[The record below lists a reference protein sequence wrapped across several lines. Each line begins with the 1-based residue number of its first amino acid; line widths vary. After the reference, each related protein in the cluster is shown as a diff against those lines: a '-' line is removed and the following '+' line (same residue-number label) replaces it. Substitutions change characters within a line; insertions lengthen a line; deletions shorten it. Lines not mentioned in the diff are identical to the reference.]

1 MKINIAITI
10 FCYLCLPSFLCAQL
24 EESIWF
30 FGGLDN
36 GTRAG
41 IRFEGPNLQATPYN
55 DVRHPLNLQENNIII
70 TNPTTADVI
79 FYSDGS
85 TVVDAT
91 HQPMPNGEN
100 LSGMTSTMYGTAVVY
115 DPTVCNRYYLFYTQ
129 QFDNTNPP
137 RRLYY
142 SVVDLD
148 LAGNGTNTDPL
159 GDIDIASKD
168 IEITPTGVDCV
179 EGIYAISKGD
189 NTRESWLLFADRV
202 ENTMYIYDVNEFGIS
217 LHSSTS
223 FESIFPSFPN
233 DNLFGVRFLFR
244 REVGNQGKLIIAPS
258 RSVNQNDLPLGVVN
272 FDASSG
278 NFDANAVNVFTLDS
292 SWAYGITF
300 SPDGSKIYYSDYFD
314 KTLKQYDLDTGNTY
328 LVATANHNGR
338 SGGLG
343 LGPDGRIY
351 WANVYVNQSTN
362 TNPFLSTVNAPN
374 EAGASCDFEL
384 NSWTIGGGILPRLI
398 GAFPTFG
405 SFPAP
410 PIVEAISS
418 ASCGEANGSATVVQ
432 GSGVE
437 PLTYAWDNGEN
448 TVTASLLSPGVHT
461 VLIIDALGCEY
472 QATVTIE
479 EGIEAFELENPVL
492 NITNVS
498 DCTGVDDGSISLSA
512 NNLDAS
518 SLYYVSYMQDGES
531 VGPITLITDMNGVL
545 VIPDLTAGFYS
556 DLIITD
562 VTGCSAGFAGDW
574 TITAPNQPDI
584 PTIELLGIPC
594 IGQTLRLITTDI
606 PNATY
611 YWTGPNGFVSNQL
624 ELTFDASPVVEG
636 IYTLTVVVDE
646 CESLAASFE
655 LILDET
661 TLDLGPDV
669 ELCDDLASLE
679 VADNFESVIW
689 STGEQTNTL
698 IVGESGTYWVNATSA
713 DGCLLSDTIVVEI
726 LSEPI
731 FDLPASFETSQ
742 EVVLTIVPNIIS
754 IGTFTYNWSPA
765 ELLSCTTCPNPQF
778 IGNQSGMIYVEVGNS
793 ESCSTIDST
802 FINYSI
808 SEDIYIPN
816 AFSPND
822 DGFNDLFEI
831 YSKEENTKIVTLKIF
846 DRWGGLVHEAN
857 NMSIGDS
864 RYAWNG
870 ALRGKKMPT
879 GIYIYYVEVILS
891 DQISKVLKGDV
902 LLMR

>member
-1 MKINIAITI
+1 MKTNIAITI
-10 FCYLCLPSFLCAQL
+10 LHLFCLPIFLSAQL
-24 EESIWF
+24 EESVWF

-55 DVRHPLNLQENNIII
+55 DVRYPLNLQENNIII
-70 TNPTTADVI
+70 TNPTTGDVI

-85 TVVDAT
+85 TVIDAS

-115 DPTVCNRYYLFYTQ
+115 DPTACDRYYLFYTQ

-148 LAGNGTNTDPL
+148 LAGNGTNTEPL
-159 GDIDIASKD
+159 GDIDPAFKN

-179 EGIYAISKGD
+179 EGIYAISKGE

-202 ENTMYIYDVNEFGIS
+202 ENAMYIYDVNEFGIS
-217 LHSSTS
+217 LHSSIS
-223 FESIFPSFPN
+223 LESIFPSFPN
-233 DNLFGVRFLFR
+233 DDLFGIRFLFR
-244 REVGNQGKLIIAPS
+244 REMGDQGKLIIAPS
-258 RSVNQNDLPLGVVN
+258 RSVNQSNLPLGVLD

-278 NFDANAVNVFTLDS
+278 DFDASTIDIFTLNS
-292 SWAYGITF
+292 KWAYGIAF

-314 KTLKQYDLDTGNTY
+314 KTLRQYDLNTGNTY
-328 LVATANHNGR
+328 LVATASHNGR

-343 LGPDGRIY
+343 LGPDSRIY

-362 TNPFLSTVNAPN
+362 VNPFLSTVNAPN
-374 EAGASCDFEL
+374 EAGAACDFEL
-384 NSWTIGGGILPRLI
+384 NSWTIGGSISPRLI
-398 GAFPTFG
+398 GAFPSFG

-410 PIVEAISS
+410 PVAEALSG

-432 GSGVE
+432 SPGVE
-437 PLTYAWDNGEN
+437 PLTYIWDNGEN
-448 TVTASLLSPGVHT
+448 TATASSLLAGEHT

-479 EGIEAFELENPVL
+479 EDNEAIELQNPVL
-492 NITNVS
+492 NTTDVS
-498 DCTGVDDGSISLSA
+498 DCSGVEDGALSLSA
-512 NNLDAS
+512 NNLAAS
-518 SLYYVSYMQDGES
+518 SLYYVSYTQDGES

-545 VIPDLTAGFYS
+545 VIPDLAAGFYS
-556 DLIITD
+556 NLVIID
-562 VTGCSAGFAGDW
+562 VTGCSANFTGDW
-574 TITAPNQPDI
+574 TITAPNQPET

-594 IGQTLRLITTDI
+594 LGQTLSLITEDI

-611 YWTGPNGFVSNQL
+611 NWIGPNGFVSDQL
-624 ELTFDASPVVEG
+624 ELTFDASPAVEG
-636 IYTLTVVVDE
+636 IYMLTVIVDE

-655 LILDET
+655 LTFDET
-661 TLDLGPDV
+661 TLDLGPDI
-669 ELCDDLASLE
+669 ELCEDLASLE
-679 VADNFESVIW
+679 LVGDFESVIW

-698 IVGESGTYWVNATSA
+698 VVGESGTYWVNATTA
-713 DGCLLSDTIVVEI
+713 DGCLLSDTVVVNI
-726 LSEPI
+726 FSEPT
-731 FDLPASFETSQ
+731 FNLPASFETSQ
-742 EVVLTIVPNIIS
+742 DEVLTIIPNITS
-754 IGTFTYNWSPA
+754 TGTFIYNWSPA

-778 IGNQSGMIYVEVGNS
+778 IGNQSGTVYVEIGTS
-793 ESCSTIDST
+793 ESCSAIDST
-802 FINYSI
+802 FITYSI

-831 YSKEENTKIVTLKIF
+831 YSKEGNAEIVTLKIF

-857 NMSIGDS
+857 NMAVGDT
-864 RYAWNG
+864 RHAWDG
-870 ALRGKKMPT
+870 ELRGQKMPT
-879 GIYIYYVEVILS
+879 GIYIYYVEVILG
-891 DQISKVLKGDV
+891 DQINKVLKGDV